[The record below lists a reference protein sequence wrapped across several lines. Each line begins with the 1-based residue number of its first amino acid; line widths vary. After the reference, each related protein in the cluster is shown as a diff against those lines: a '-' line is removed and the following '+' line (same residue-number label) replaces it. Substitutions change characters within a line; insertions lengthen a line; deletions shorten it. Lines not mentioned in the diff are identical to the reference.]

1 MPPLMGML
9 VAGIV
14 LRNVPIDLVSGLK
27 SSWAK
32 EIRYGCLAVI
42 FLMSGL
48 EQDVEVCHC
57 LQDDHVSQITET
69 NLRTYSISR

>member
-9 VAGIV
+9 VAGII
-14 LRNVPIDLVSGLK
+14 LRNVPSDLVRGLK
-27 SSWAK
+27 YSWAK

-48 EQDVEVCHC
+48 EQDLEVCHR
-57 LQDDHVSQITET
+57 DIHTPAHDRIME
-69 NLRTYSISR
+69 